1 MTQDDPEAEPTT
13 AKFEPCQ
20 AVKIKVPK
28 EGEDLGSPVPMDKAL
43 GERGVVETE
52 GRVYMSEQ
60 GEKGHAL
67 RAYFVRI
74 EGIGPVLVGEG
85 WLEPE

>member
-1 MTQDDPEAEPTT
+1 
-13 AKFEPCQ
+13 
-20 AVKIKVPK
+20 
-28 EGEDLGSPVPMDKAL
+28 MDKAL